1 MGVKQ
6 VVILFGPPGAGKGTQ
21 SELLSEKLNLYYLE
35 TSKVL
40 EKEFKKP
47 SQKVFNVSGQNFKIA
62 DEKKLW
68 LGGKLNSPPFV
79 TELIKKNVKRLA
91 ERNESLIMAG
101 SPRTVYETKIIIP
114 LLKKLYKKNI
124 KVFLIEISPKETIF
138 RNSHR
143 RICELMRHPI
153 LWSKETKNLK
163 ICPLDGSKLV
173 KRKGLD
179 DPKTIKIRLQEYKN
193 RTVPIFDIFKQH
205 KIKIKKINGEQSVDS
220 VFKDILKS
228 L

>member
-1 MGVKQ
+1 VGVKQ